1 MRTNRHGNK
10 SKEKSNQASTHG
22 KQWVNSRNYKTGKEK
37 FDLKKSVKEC
47 WMSKSKFAKFENSV
61 KGALGD
67 CEKSGGL
74 GVKFLWEISKSHS
87 SSRDYG
93 QGQGNWRVC
102 VSNT

>member
-10 SKEKSNQASTHG
+10 SEEKSNQASTHG
-22 KQWVNSRNYKTGKEK
+22 KQWVKSRNYKTGKEK

-47 WMSKSKFAKFENSV
+47 WMSKSKFVKFENSV

-67 CEKSGGL
+67 CKKSAGL
-74 GVKFLWEISKSHS
+74 GAKFLREISKSHS

-102 VSNT
+102 ACDT

>member
-10 SKEKSNQASTHG
+10 SEEKSNQASTHG
-22 KQWVNSRNYKTGKEK
+22 KQWVKSRNYKTGKEK
-37 FDLKKSVKEC
+37 FDSKKSVKEC
-47 WMSKSKFAKFENSV
+47 WMSKSKFVKFENSV

-67 CEKSGGL
+67 CKKSAGL
-74 GVKFLWEISKSHS
+74 EAKFLREISKSHS

-102 VSNT
+102 ACNT